1 MVLGWRDIEEIF
13 MVAEDGLFVLF
24 HECADCGP
32 LLVDGFADDMA
43 CFGLVEDVVAPV
55 DVLDEAGVLVF
66 GVDGE
71 SDVSVGRVLDFVGFD
86 FFAHIFV
93 HIFVLLMNL
102 IFMVCYMV

>member
-1 MVLGWRDIEEIF
+1 M
-13 MVAEDGLFVLF
+13 
-24 HECADCGP
+24 
-32 LLVDGFADDMA
+32 
-43 CFGLVEDVVAPV
+43 